1 MPFAD
6 RYLVSYT
13 LFQSAKPFCKATDAQ
28 LPWSCSWSFKKST
41 VKGLITEPRKIVSS
55 DLTAATDLLPLD
67 LVRVVWEELLEAL
80 NTPEWAREVVYSCIG
95 P

>member
-1 MPFAD
+1 ME
-6 RYLVSYT
+6 
-13 LFQSAKPFCKATDAQ
+13 LFMELQKEHGQGTYC
-28 LPWSCSWSFKKST
+28 
-41 VKGLITEPRKIVSS
+41 TEPRKIVSS